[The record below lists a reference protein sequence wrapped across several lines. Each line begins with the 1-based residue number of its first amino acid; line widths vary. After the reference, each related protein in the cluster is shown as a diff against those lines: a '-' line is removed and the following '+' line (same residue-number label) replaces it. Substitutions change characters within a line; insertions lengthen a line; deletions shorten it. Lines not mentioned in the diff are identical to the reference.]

1 MLTVWERGTLEH
13 PLDRA
18 LTMLA
23 AACPEMDMDDLAGL
37 AIGQRDRLLL
47 TLRELTLGHR
57 MRLFGKCPE
66 CGRGLELALS
76 TKDIRSETST
86 AETIMREEGLE
97 VSFRLP
103 DSNDLAAASRAPD
116 IAKAKRLL
124 LERCLLGVMRF
135 GKPCSPP
142 DLNDEEI
149 GHLAARMAECDPQ
162 ADVLIEMICPDCS
175 HAWTSIFDIS
185 AFFWKELQAEAKRL
199 LLEVHALAWAYGW
212 SEGDILS
219 MSAARRRSYLDMVV
233 I

>member
-1 MLTVWERGTLEH
+1 L
-13 PLDRA
+13 
-18 LTMLA
+18 
-23 AACPEMDMDDLAGL
+23 
-37 AIGQRDRLLL
+37 
-47 TLRELTLGHR
+47 
-57 MRLFGKCPE
+57 
-66 CGRGLELALS
+66 LS
-76 TKDIRSETST
+76 T
-86 AETIMREEGLE
+86 
-97 VSFRLP
+97 
-103 DSNDLAAASRAPD
+103 
-116 IAKAKRLL
+116 
-124 LERCLLGVMRF
+124 
-135 GKPCSPP
+135 